1 MARGIEVGHIFQLG
15 DKYSKALNATV
26 LDQNGK
32 ATVMQMGCYGIGVT
46 RVVAA
51 AIEQRNDDAGIIW
64 PKAIAPFTVSII
76 PMNYGKSE
84 LVKETTDKLY
94 DELMALG
101 VDVLLEDRNVR
112 PGEAFSDH
120 ELIGIPYRVVIGDRT
135 LKNNEVEFKARTDEE
150 ATMVPVADIVE
161 FLKAK
166 LV

>member
-1 MARGIEVGHIFQLG
+1 
-15 DKYSKALNATV
+15 
-26 LDQNGK
+26 
-32 ATVMQMGCYGIGVT
+32 
-46 RVVAA
+46 
-51 AIEQRNDDAGIIW
+51 
-64 PKAIAPFTVSII
+64 
-76 PMNYGKSE
+76 
-84 LVKETTDKLY
+84 
-94 DELMALG
+94 MALG

-150 ATMVPVADIVE
+150 VTMVPVADIVE